1 MRDAQ
6 RRGDRILPGGPVSH
20 RPDDLAAVAP
30 AAGRAGAHLG
40 IPQRGWQSHA
50 GKALAGLLTAALGC
64 FLAPAMAPAQ
74 SLPAV
79 QPQVRAEPK
88 SGGWSVDTKQR
99 APAVVRPRATM
110 IRVTG
115 TAARTSVRVEVTHP
129 IVASMFTLGE
139 PYRAIVDI
147 PDLEFQLPAGS
158 GKAATGLVSAFRYGQ
173 FEAGRSRVVIDL
185 AGPATIEKAMFV
197 APSGKEPGIL
207 SFDLVRVGAADF
219 KAMRGPAS
227 DSALDATPTDP
238 RQLRGARHEEPTP
251 GSRSA
256 GAPKQRPVVV
266 IDPGHGGI
274 DPGTVAAQGL
284 TEKVVTLAVA
294 MQVRN
299 LLAQSG
305 RYDVLMTRQGDT
317 FVSLDQ
323 RVRFARQ
330 HQADLFVSIHA
341 DSLAEKDQ
349 AQAVRGATVYILSER
364 ASDDT
369 ARRLAEKEN
378 AADVIAGLAAVP
390 QSAEDQ
396 VRSIL
401 LDLVQRET
409 ANYSASF
416 RSLLLG
422 NMQGRVPLA
431 KDPQRSAAFK
441 VLRQPEVPSVLIE
454 LGYMSNSEDLARL
467 RREDGQKQIAT
478 SIAAAVDAFFA
489 KRDAKLNR

>member
-1 MRDAQ
+1 MRNGR
-6 RRGDRILPGGPVSH
+6 RRGDRDLARGPVSH
-20 RPDDLAAVAP
+20 LPDEPPAAP
-30 AAGRAGAHLG
+30 ADGLARTRQNVQLRGRQSLGAKTLT
-40 IPQRGWQSHA
+40 A
-50 GKALAGLLTAALGC
+50 LLTAAVGC
-64 FLAPAMAPAQ
+64 FAAPAIAPAQ
-74 SLPAV
+74 TTPAA
-79 QPQVRAEPK
+79 QPQLRAEPK
-88 SGGWSVDTKQR
+88 SGGWSAEVKQR
-99 APAVVRPRATM
+99 TAATARPRATV

-115 TAARTSVRVEVTHP
+115 TAARTSVRMEVTHP
-129 IVASMFTLGE
+129 IMASMFTLDE

-158 GKAATGLVSAFRYGQ
+158 GKSGIGLVSAYRFGQ
-173 FEAGRSRVVIDL
+173 FEAGRSRIVIDL
-185 AGPATIEKAMFV
+185 AGPATIDKAMFV
-197 APSGKEPGIL
+197 APSGKEPGVL

-219 KAMRGPAS
+219 KAMPGPAR
-227 DSALDATPTDP
+227 DPALETAPTDP
-238 RQLRGARHEEPTP
+238 RQLRGARHEEPLP
-251 GSRSA
+251 GPRPA
-256 GAPKQRPVVV
+256 DAPKQRPVVV

-294 MQVRN
+294 MQVRH
-299 LLAQSG
+299 LLTQSG
-305 RYDVLMTRQGDT
+305 RYDVHLTRQGDT

-364 ASDDT
+364 ASDDN

-378 AADVIAGLAAVP
+378 AADVIAGLASVP

-441 VLRQPEVPSVLIE
+441 VLRQPDVPSVLIE

-467 RREDGQKQIAT
+467 RREDGQRQIAA